1 MHVGLNLVYLVP
13 GETGGMETYAR
24 ELIAAL
30 VRERPDLRLTAFVN
44 REAAEAGG
52 GPWGESVPA
61 VTVPV
66 RARRRVEWVRGEQ
79 QLLPPLARRAGVDV
93 LHSLGNTAPAW
104 GKFRRVVTIHDLIY
118 KVYPEAHGRVRAL
131 GMAQLV
137 PLAAR
142 RSHRIIAP
150 SQATRA
156 DLVRLLGVPE
166 GKVDVVLEGVGTSQ
180 VTAASED
187 DLRAR
192 HGLGDRPVVLT
203 ASAKRPHK
211 NLERLLEAL
220 ALIPVDRRPLLVLTG
235 YPTPHEA
242 TLRARATELGLE
254 ADTRFLGWIP
264 AADMEGLYRLSSC
277 FVFPSLYEGFGLPV
291 LEAMARAFPSP
302 ARTAA
307 RSPRSQTMRRS
318 SSTRS
323 GPKRSR
329 RRSRRFCSTCQRPNG
344 CGRPGWS
351 ESAVSTGTRPAERLP
366 ASMSGRS
373 PHSKPESQRVS
384 AVDLRSGVSRIA

>member
-104 GKFRRVVTIHDLIY
+104 GKFQRVVTIHDLIY

-291 LEAMARAFPSP
+291 LEAMARGVPVACSDRGSLAEVAGDAALVFDPLRPEEIAKAIETLLFDAAAAERLRAAGLERVS
-302 ARTAA
+302 RFDWSTAA
-307 RSPRSQTMRRS
+307 RETAR
-318 SSTRS
+318 
-323 GPKRSR
+323 
-329 RRSRRFCSTCQRPNG
+329 
-344 CGRPGWS
+344 
-351 ESAVSTGTRPAERLP
+351 VYERAL
-366 ASMSGRS
+366 AA
-373 PHSKPESQRVS
+373 Q
-384 AVDLRSGVSRIA
+384 